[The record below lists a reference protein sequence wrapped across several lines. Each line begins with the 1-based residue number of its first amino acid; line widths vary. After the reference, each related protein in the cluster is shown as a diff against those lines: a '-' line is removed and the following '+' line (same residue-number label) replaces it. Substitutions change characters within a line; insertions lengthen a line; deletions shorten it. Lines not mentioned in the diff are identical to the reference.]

1 MSALEEQKR
10 DADGQRDALKLAIS
24 GAESEMEARPSRA
37 HHEALIT
44 SGACYFM
51 SGVCYL

>member
-1 MSALEEQKR
+1 MAVEELEEQKR

-37 HHEALIT
+37 HNEVLI
-44 SGACYFM
+44 
-51 SGVCYL
+51 